1 MRRRIALALTLVSLQ
16 AAGCAPRVFS
26 DGAQIRIVGSAP
38 PPPEPAPEPVAMP
51 EFIELPEKVRFAQN
65 SARILGESHAM
76 LDEVAKR
83 IVDTPQIRRIR
94 VEGHASADG
103 NDAHNMDLSSRR
115 ATAVMDYLV
124 GAGVDAERLEA
135 EGYGET
141 RPIADNETREGRETN
156 RRVEL
161 HILEQDGAP
170 AAT

>member
-1 MRRRIALALTLVSLQ
+1 MPRRLALALALVSLH

-26 DGAQIRIVGSAP
+26 DGVGIEIVGTAP
-38 PPPEPAPEPVAMP
+38 PPPAKPEPVALP

-65 SARILGESHAM
+65 SARILDASHGM
-76 LDEVAKR
+76 LDEVAKK
-83 IVDTPQIRRIR
+83 IVDAPQIKRIR

-103 NDAHNMDLSSRR
+103 NDAHNMDLSARR
-115 ATAVMDYLV
+115 ATAVMEYLV

-141 RPIADNETREGRETN
+141 RPIADNATREGRETN

-161 HILEQDGAP
+161 HILEQDRVDSAS
-170 AAT
+170 